1 MEPVT
6 FTRQELYKLVWEKPL
21 THIAK
26 ELGYS
31 DNGIRKVCIKHNIPL
46 PKAGYWSKLKHN
58 KKVKKTPLPK
68 TDNQTTKINFKS
80 EIDNEKGSLHSEL
93 SRLKQSIAQDESL
106 NLTVPENLLK
116 PDPLIKS
123 TKAYYKELKSASN
136 RNNWNFYDERKGVLS
151 ISVSSSLFPR
161 AIRFMDALIK
171 LFKKRGHQ
179 IIANRETKII
189 ISGEKY
195 KIRLTE
201 KHKRVKNTS
210 SKYPEFELIPTG
222 FLCLKFDNFYP
233 DKEWTDTATKPI
245 ENKLSDILSWF
256 EIRAEKDRID
266 RIEREIRQKIRDEE
280 RKKEEELKQLQDQE
294 FSNFQTMFDTATRWH
309 KSQYLRNYIK
319 KFEAYAIKTNSLD
332 KEKQDWIKWATE
344 KADWY
349 DPFIEKQDPLL
360 DNIDRT
366 TLTPKKTRYW

>member
-1 MEPVT
+1 MKTVV

-31 DNGIRKVCIKHNIPL
+31 DNGIRKVYIKHNIPL

-123 TKAYYKELKSASN
+123 KKAYYKDLKSASN
-136 RNNWNFYDERKGVLS
+136 RNRNFYEERKGVIS
-151 ISVSSSLFPR
+151 ISVSNSLFSR
-161 AIRFMDALIK
+161 AIRFMDTFIK

-179 IIANRETKII
+179 IIANRETKIV
-189 ISGEKY
+189 ISGEEY
-195 KIRLTE
+195 EIRLTE

-210 SKYPEFELIPTG
+210 SSYPEFELIPTG
-222 FLCLKFDNFYP
+222 FLCLKLDYVYP
-233 DKEWTDTATKPI
+233 DKQWTDTATKPI
-245 ENKLSDILSWF
+245 EEKLTDILAWF
-256 EIRAEKDRID
+256 EIRAEKDRIE
-266 RIEREIRQKIRDEE
+266 RIKRDIQHKIWEE
-280 RKKEEELKQLQDQE
+280 KRKKEAELKQLQDQE
-294 FSNFQTMFDTATRWH
+294 FSKFQSMFDTATRWH
-309 KSQYLRNYIK
+309 KSQYIRNYIK
-319 KFEAYAIKTNSLD
+319 EFEAYAIKTNSLD
-332 KEKQDWIKWATE
+332 KEKQEWIKWATE
-344 KADWY
+344 KANWY
-349 DPFIEKQDPLL
+349 DPFIETQDPLL

>member
-1 MEPVT
+1 MKPVI

-21 THIAK
+21 THIGK

-46 PKAGYWSKLKHN
+46 PKAGYWSKLKYN

-68 TDNQTTKINFKS
+68 SDNETTQINFNTDIENK
-80 EIDNEKGSLHSEL
+80 KGGLHTETTL
-93 SRLKQSIAQDESL
+93 LKQSIEEAKDL
-106 NLTVPENLLK
+106 TLTVPEKLSK
-116 PDPLIKS
+116 PDPHIQK
-123 TKAYYKELKSASN
+123 TKEYFKELKA
-136 RNNWNFYDERKGVLS
+136 RKQKNDWQFVHNTTGVVS
-151 ISVSSSLFPR
+151 ISVSDSLKPR
-161 AIRFMDALIK
+161 ALRFMDTLIK

-179 IIANRETKII
+179 IVVDRVTKIV
-189 ISGEKY
+189 ISGEEY
-195 KIRLTE
+195 EIRLTE

>member
-1 MEPVT
+1 MKTVT

-31 DNGIRKVCIKHNIPL
+31 DNDIRKVCIKHNIPL

-58 KKVKKTPLPK
+58 KKVKKSPLPK
-68 TDNQTTKINFKS
+68 TDDQTTKINFKS

-93 SRLKQSIAQDESL
+93 SRLKQNIAQDESL

-136 RNNWNFYDERKGVLS
+136 RNRNFYEERKGVIS
-151 ISVSSSLFPR
+151 ISVSNSLFSR
-161 AIRFMDALIK
+161 AIRFMDSFVK

-179 IIANRETKII
+179 IIANRETKIV
-189 ISGEKY
+189 ISGEEY
-195 KIRLTE
+195 EIRLTE

-210 SKYPEFELIPTG
+210 SSYPEFELIPTG
-222 FLCLKFDNFYP
+222 FLCLKLDYVYP
-233 DKEWTDTATKPI
+233 DKQWSDTATKPI
-245 ENKLSDILSWF
+245 EEKLTDILAWF
-256 EIRAEKDRID
+256 EIRAEKDRIE
-266 RIEREIRQKIRDEE
+266 RIERDIQHKIWEEE
-280 RKKEEELKQLQDQE
+280 RKKEAELKQLQDQE
-294 FSNFQTMFDTATRWH
+294 FSKFQTMFDTATRWH
-309 KSQYLRNYIK
+309 KSQYIRNYIK
-319 KFEAYAIKTNSLD
+319 EFEAHAIKTNSLD
-332 KEKQDWIKWATE
+332 NEKIKWIQWANE

-349 DPFIEKQDPLL
+349 DPFIEKQDLLL
-360 DNIDRT
+360 DNIDRA

>member
-1 MEPVT
+1 MKTVT

-31 DNGIRKVCIKHNIPL
+31 DNDIRKVCIKHNIPL

-68 TDNQTTKINFKS
+68 TDDQTTKINFKS

-123 TKAYYKELKSASN
+123 TKAYYKELKSTSN
-136 RNNWNFYDERKGVLS
+136 RNRNFYEERKGVIS
-151 ISVSSSLFPR
+151 ISVSNSLFSR
-161 AIRFMDALIK
+161 AIRFMDTFVK

-179 IIANRETKII
+179 IIANRETKIV
-189 ISGEKY
+189 ISGEEY
-195 KIRLTE
+195 EIRLTE

-210 SKYPEFELIPTG
+210 SSYPEFELIPTG
-222 FLCLKFDNFYP
+222 FLCLKLDYVYP
-233 DKEWTDTATKPI
+233 DKQWTDTATKPI
-245 ENKLSDILSWF
+245 EEKLTDILAWF
-256 EIRAEKDRID
+256 EIRAEKDRIE
-266 RIEREIRQKIRDEE
+266 RIERDIQHKIWEEE
-280 RKKEEELKQLQDQE
+280 RKKEAELKQLQDQE
-294 FSNFQTMFDTATRWH
+294 FSKFQTLFDTATRWH
-309 KSQYLRNYIK
+309 KSQYIRNYIK
-319 KFEAYAIKTNSLD
+319 EFEAYAIKTNPLD
-332 KEKQDWIKWATE
+332 KEKQEWIKWATE

-360 DNIDRT
+360 ANIDRT
-366 TLTPKKTRYW
+366 TLEPKKTRYW